1 MTATLTETP
10 RPPVPTRR
18 RLVGLGVAVLVLLL
32 VVVASLALGARDVP
46 LGAVVDALTARVPG
60 DNDHNV
66 VLDQRLPRTAVGLLV
81 GAALGLA
88 GTLMQ
93 GVTRNPLADPGLL
106 GINAGA
112 SLFVVLAITLLG
124 VTSPVSYVWFAFAGA
139 AAATLL
145 VYGIGAAGRHGAT
158 PVKLAL
164 VGTALTAGITSL
176 LTLLLLSSTTATN
189 AYRFWSVGSL
199 AGRGTGES
207 AGVVLT
213 LLPVLAAGALLALL
227 CGRSLNLLSMGDDLA
242 RGLGLN
248 VPLARLVAFLAA
260 VLLAGGATALAG
272 PVVFVGLV
280 VPHVVR
286 PLTGPDYRWVL
297 PFAVVVGPVLL
308 LAADVV
314 GRLVAR
320 PGELEVGLVVA
331 SSAPRCSSPSSV
343 APGRPDYD
351 DDRPAHHRP
360 GPRGPP
366 RRPAPPTP
374 ADHGR
379 HRRPRRRRPRPRL
392 VRPRQGRA
400 RGRGARLRRRAH
412 RQGQR

>member
-207 AGVVLT
+207 AGVALT

-331 SSAPRCSSPSSV
+331 FVGAPV
-343 APGRPDYD
+343 LIAIV
-351 DDRPAHHRP
+351 
-360 GPRGPP
+360 
-366 RRPAPPTP
+366 RRTRTA
-374 ADHGR
+374 G
-379 HRRPRRRRPRPRL
+379 L
-392 VRPRQGRA
+392 
-400 RGRGARLRRRAH
+400 
-412 RQGQR
+412 